1 MFLKPVTSSNVLF
14 FLSLKVTG
22 KFESSYLQVKVTISF
37 PVNHTTKN
45 NVLFLSSTTFK
56 AWKFTIPLEKKII
69 LFYLTRRN
77 KVFSTFSHRSCFLD
91 SNLLVALLWRFSIF
105 YCFLFFLKHDF
116 LQYGFSQALNR
127 AIGLHYRPI
136 HHTCDAE

>member
-45 NVLFLSSTTFK
+45 DVLFLSSTTFK
-56 AWKFTIPLEKKII
+56 AWKFTIPLEKKNYSLLPNQKKQGFFNI
-69 LFYLTRRN
+69 
-77 KVFSTFSHRSCFLD
+77 FS
-91 SNLLVALLWRFSIF
+91 
-105 YCFLFFLKHDF
+105 
-116 LQYGFSQALNR
+116 
-127 AIGLHYRPI
+127 
-136 HHTCDAE
+136 